1 MNVFNTLCHW
11 VKHCLLPSI
20 SFSWI
25 ICQLIPSYEFFLM
38 ETIKTNIIGTDNI
51 LTATVDEGV
60 EAVIHLSN

>member
-1 MNVFNTLCHW
+1 
-11 VKHCLLPSI
+11 
-20 SFSWI
+20 
-25 ICQLIPSYEFFLM
+25 M